1 MANYDIESPE
11 RTSDS
16 AKCKYSLNSEELQE
30 CLRIILAL
38 GTNYRGGIFNKIV
51 MTFLQ
56 QITLTLKSSTSYLLT
71 VQQ

>member
-11 RTSDS
+11 QTSDS

-51 MTFLQ
+51 
-56 QITLTLKSSTSYLLT
+56 
-71 VQQ
+71 